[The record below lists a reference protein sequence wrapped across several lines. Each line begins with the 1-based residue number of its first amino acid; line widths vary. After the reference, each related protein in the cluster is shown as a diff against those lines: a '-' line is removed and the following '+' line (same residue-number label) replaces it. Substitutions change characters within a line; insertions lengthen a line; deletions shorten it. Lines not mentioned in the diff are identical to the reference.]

1 MMTDIHA
8 LIMMTDIHESVTMK
22 VIPAA
27 DTAVAE
33 AVAAAVHPSLLLQ
46 DAMLAKYVRH
56 ITKEHSMTEHSS
68 TLPTTEENR
77 LNSLAVQAR

>member
-1 MMTDIHA
+1 MTDIHA
-8 LIMMTDIHESVTMK
+8 LIMMTDIHAAVTMK

-33 AVAAAVHPSLLLQ
+33 AVAAAVHPNLLLQ
-46 DAMLAKYVRH
+46 DVTSAKYVRL

-68 TLPTTEENR
+68 ILHMIVGNR
-77 LNSLAVQAR
+77 SNSLAVQAR